1 MRNNLKLLKKQLDD
15 KERNDKAAI
24 AGKVVEEAKALAAAN
39 NNAPVLVECLNAFSN
54 TKVSRQVHLIQ
65 IQIK

>member
-1 MRNNLKLLKKQLDD
+1 MRNTLKLLKKQLDD

-39 NNAPVLVECLNAFSN
+39 NNAPVLVKHLNASSN
-54 TKVSRQVHLIQ
+54 TKVNRVLYCLS
-65 IQIK
+65 